1 MTRFGSI
8 ALVMCAACA
17 CGVVSGQDLAAP
29 RHGGKLLLT
38 AGTSQIE
45 GAAGA
50 ALTPWAV
57 IGGYGTREQWGASA
71 FHSELPL
78 GAFRFQSSGALVGL
92 RDRVELSIARQRLRP
107 DAAGPALGQDVFG
120 VKWRISGDA
129 VFDQDRPWPQL
140 ALGVQHKRA
149 ERGAL
154 LRDLGARDAHGTDVY
169 LAATKLYLD
178 SGLLASGALRYTRA
192 NQFGLLG
199 FGGPRGGA
207 RLQWE
212 GSLAWLVHRRWAV
225 GAEYRAKPDQLP
237 GLPEDDAWDVFAL
250 WAPNKHFSLSF
261 GLAELGRIG
270 GEDRQRGTYVSAQIG
285 Y

>member
-154 LRDLGARDAHGTDVY
+154 LRDSARATPTARTSIS
-169 LAATKLYLD
+169 LRPSCISTAACWRAARCATPAPI
-178 SGLLASGALRYTRA
+178 SSACLASAARA
-192 NQFGLLG
+192 AAPDCNGK
-199 FGGPRGGA
+199 A
-207 RLQWE
+207 
-212 GSLAWLVHRRWAV
+212 AWLGWCT
-225 GAEYRAKPDQLP
+225 GAGP
-237 GLPEDDAWDVFAL
+237 
-250 WAPNKHFSLSF
+250 WAPNTAPSPISCPACPKTTPGTCSRC
-261 GLAELGRIG
+261 GRLTSI
-270 GEDRQRGTYVSAQIG
+270 SA
-285 Y
+285 